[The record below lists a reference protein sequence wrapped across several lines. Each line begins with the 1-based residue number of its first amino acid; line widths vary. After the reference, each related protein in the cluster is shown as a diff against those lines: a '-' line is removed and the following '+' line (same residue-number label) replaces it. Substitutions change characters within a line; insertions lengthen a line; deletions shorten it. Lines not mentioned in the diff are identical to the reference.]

1 MKSLGLISCTKS
13 KQSYPCK
20 ATEMY
25 SASDLFKKA
34 YSYAV
39 KNYNFVAILSA
50 KYGLLLPEDKIDP
63 YDLTLNDMDSSDRKE
78 WADKVFK
85 QMKTRL
91 GLKDFTNVFFHTGK
105 KYREHLIP
113 KLKKVGID
121 CEAPLKNLGIG
132 KQKAWYK
139 KTELLTKTY
148 GHDFI

>member
-34 YSYAV
+34 YFYAV
-39 KNYNFVAILSA
+39 KNYDFVAILSA
-50 KYGLLLPEDKIDP
+50 KYGLLLPEDKIEP
-63 YDLTLNDMDSSDRKE
+63 YDLTLNDMDSSDRKK

-91 GLKDFTNVFFHTGK
+91 ELKDFTNVFFHTGK
-105 KYREHLIP
+105 KYREHLTP
-113 KLKKVGID
+113 KLKID
-121 CEAPLKNLGIG
+121 
-132 KQKAWYK
+132 
-139 KTELLTKTY
+139 
-148 GHDFI
+148 

>member
-1 MKSLGLISCTKS
+1 
-13 KQSYPCK
+13 
-20 ATEMY
+20 MY

-39 KNYNFVAILSA
+39 RNYNFVAILSA

-91 GLKDFTNVFFHTGK
+91 GLKDFTTVFFHTGK

-121 CEAPLKNLGIG
+121 CEAPLKNLRIG

-139 KTELLTKTY
+139 KQNY
-148 GHDFI
+148 

>member
-139 KTELLTKTY
+139 KQNY
-148 GHDFI
+148 

>member
-1 MKSLGLISCTKS
+1 LRSLGLISCTKS

-34 YSYAV
+34 YFYAV
-39 KNYNFVAILSA
+39 KNYNFVAILIA
-50 KYGLLLPEDKIDP
+50 KYGLLLPEDKIEP
-63 YDLTLNDMDSSDRKE
+63 YGLTLNDMDSSDRKK

-91 GLKDFTNVFFHTGK
+91 ELKYFTNVFFHTGRK
-105 KYREHLIP
+105 HLIP
-113 KLKKVGID
+113 KLKNLGID

-139 KTELLTKTY
+139 KQNY
-148 GHDFI
+148 